1 MIKVFKWIVG
11 FTVWTLLYYMLNYFV
26 FKNIFDSEI
35 MNMNG
40 VDKIILIFS
49 MAISF
54 LTSFDT
60 KILRKSNILTH
71 LSIPLILG
79 SSKILEMFINM
90 IIYIINKFSHIVS
103 APTLNSVDFTFKAIQ
118 NNNCLCGELHPL
130 IAIYFTIIPIVII
143 FILINHYSDLNGS
156 SWSDTDDLD

>member
-1 MIKVFKWIVG
+1 
-11 FTVWTLLYYMLNYFV
+11 MLNYFV

-40 VDKIILIFS
+40 VDKVILIFS

-60 KILRKSNILTH
+60 KILRKSNILKH

-90 IIYIINKFSHIVS
+90 IIYIINKVSHIVS
-103 APTLNSVDFTFKAIQ
+103 APTLNSVDFKFKAMQ
-118 NNNCLCGELHPL
+118 NNDCLCGEIHPL
-130 IAIYFTIIPIVII
+130 MVTYFLITAIIII
-143 FILINHYSDLNGS
+143 FILINDSD
-156 SWSDTDDLD
+156 DDYVGY